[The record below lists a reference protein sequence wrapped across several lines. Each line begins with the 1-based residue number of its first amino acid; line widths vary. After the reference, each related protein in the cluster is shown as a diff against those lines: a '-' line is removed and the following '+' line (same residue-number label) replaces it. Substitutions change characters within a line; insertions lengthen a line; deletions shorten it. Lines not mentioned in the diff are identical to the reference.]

1 VDPARAIDELEFPD
15 CPHPVAQFLLV
26 TTRDGLIAQAKANQQ
41 AQALDAERAPFLAAQ
56 QAKRASDEAEGSIVN
71 DLLSANPTTTAAGIV
86 NNAKL
91 APEAQNRLVGMAA
104 RTMQQDPPAQTSAAN
119 AVALLDRIR
128 QPVGGPNRI
137 VDYGPL
143 VIAFSARGLSGPDF
157 QYTLKQLAQAQSPEG
172 ALFAQHKRDLLEDVA
187 PLFRVGQSSDPN
199 RAATPDPAA
208 ASRLYQFDRDI
219 DRQADRYR
227 VEGKDPFDLLDPS
240 KPDYLGSAARL
251 VPYVDGGLVQLVADP
266 GQTDAVEA
274 KSADTPEA
282 PPGLNDTTAQP
293 ASEGENP
300 EPTDAASAEVARQ
313 AAAGRQRASL
323 IHHGE
328 GTATDLI
335 PILGAIG
342 VALAAARAAPPAA
355 QATISPVIRQFRPA
369 ALSWIGRILET
380 TEGVPSWITGLRDV
394 LLALSKPPAEE
405 ITRPPGPGA
414 PADPSSGDQ
423 SAQPQ
428 ARDRRRRHLPS
439 MNRFG
444 RSFTTER
451 IGG

>member
-1 VDPARAIDELEFPD
+1 MDPARAIDELEFPD

-119 AVALLDRIR
+119 AITLLDRIR
-128 QPVGGPNRI
+128 RPDGGRNRI

-208 ASRLYQFDRDI
+208 ASRPYQFDRDI

-266 GQTDAVEA
+266 GQTAAVEA
-274 KSADTPEA
+274 KSADTSET
-282 PPGLNDTTAQP
+282 PPAVNDGTALPTT
-293 ASEGENP
+293 EGENP
-300 EPTDAASAEVARQ
+300 EPNAAALAEVARQ
-313 AAAGRQRASL
+313 VAATRERASL

-335 PILGAIG
+335 PILGTIG
-342 VALAAARAAPPAA
+342 VA
-355 QATISPVIRQFRPA
+355 
-369 ALSWIGRILET
+369 
-380 TEGVPSWITGLRDV
+380 
-394 LLALSKPPAEE
+394 
-405 ITRPPGPGA
+405 
-414 PADPSSGDQ
+414 
-423 SAQPQ
+423 
-428 ARDRRRRHLPS
+428 
-439 MNRFG
+439 
-444 RSFTTER
+444 
-451 IGG
+451 